1 VHSTSYTPLFRFLFL
16 LALASFS
23 ASASLGKG
31 SFSVKPA
38 PSWVRTVVPNTEVE
52 GSQQTATSS
61 SQLLSDEQTRVG
73 NNGSVERYYHYV
85 TRVDGASGLDDLSQL
100 RFYFEPSYQQLIIHY
115 VKIKRGNSSID
126 ILRPSEIKMVQQE
139 EELDQQLF
147 NGTLAAVIFVN
158 DLRIGDSVDY
168 AYSINGENPV
178 LGGRFTDTLYLA
190 DTEPIQEHVIRLLV
204 PSNRSLNIKNNNTT
218 LSFTSQSIG
227 QDTEYLWYDKNI
239 AAAGKDE
246 YTPVWFDPYPS
257 ISVSEFRN
265 WSDVVQWAL
274 PFYQQSAPRNRE
286 LLAKVEQWKQA
297 SGSSEERVITALRFV
312 QDEIRYLGIEL
323 GRYSHQPTLPD
334 QVFARRFGDCK
345 DKSLLLSSILT
356 AMNIEAVPVL
366 INTRARATLDSWQPS
381 PFAFDHVIV
390 RASIDG
396 KAYWF
401 DPTISYQRGTLKNY
415 YDPPFERALVLRA
428 GEQALTQI
436 PRPVVESRSIK
447 IVESYTG
454 GEGLPVTLNVTT
466 TYRGADADEVRY
478 GLSTESLAELS
489 KEYLNYYADSMPSIS
504 ANGLP
509 EVTDDPITNII
520 VVTENYLVDDFWR
533 NKSHSFLA
541 DKVYVELDKR
551 GLSQRSM
558 PLRVRYPL
566 NIDQT
571 ILVNL
576 GRGHEF
582 PSGNEVFSDDVVR
595 FEARASQSGNQFVL
609 HCSLKT
615 FGDSVSVGQI
625 QNHLRLLGDARG
637 VSGFDLAQSTATPQ
651 FSFGSTIPFLLFLAF
666 LLLGGGFVLF
676 RLLRDNSKGR
686 AKNFAEKQK
695 VNPGATA
702 ETALPISSNDQ
713 LESLIR
719 HFPCRCGANA
729 FDPAQPPTQERFSYD
744 GEKLVGVRFVCG
756 ACGQT
761 SDLYFRFQ
769 ADPTADGVPS
779 LST

>member
-1 VHSTSYTPLFRFLFL
+1 M
-16 LALASFS
+16 LAGASVSF
-23 ASASLGKG
+23 AKG
-31 SFSVKPA
+31 SFLVKSV
-38 PSWVRTVVPNTEVE
+38 PSWVRSVAPSVSPL
-52 GSQQTATSS
+52 GSQQTGTGS
-61 SQLLSDEQTRVG
+61 SQLLNDEQTKVG
-73 NNGSVERYYHYV
+73 SNGSVERYYHYV

-100 RFYFEPSYQQLIIHY
+100 RFYFEPSYQQLVIHY
-115 VKIKRGNSSID
+115 VRIQRGNSSID
-126 ILRPSEIKMVQQE
+126 ILKPSEIKIVQQE

-178 LGGRFTDTLYLA
+178 LGGHFTDTLYLA
-190 DTEPIQEHVIRLLV
+190 DTEPIQEHVIRLIV
-204 PSNRSLNIKNNNTT
+204 PTERALDIKNNNTKLT
-218 LSFTSQSIG
+218 LTSQSIG
-227 QDTEYLWYDKNI
+227 PNTEYLWYDKNI
-239 AAAGKDE
+239 AAVNKDD

-257 ISVSEFRN
+257 ISVSEFHG

-286 LLAKVEQWKQA
+286 LLAKVEQWKKA
-297 SGSSEERVITALRFV
+297 SASPEERIITALRFV

-323 GRYSHQPTLPD
+323 GRYSHQPTSPD

-356 AMNIEAVPVL
+356 SMDIDAVPVL
-366 INTRARATLDSWQPS
+366 INTKARAALDSWQPS

-390 RASIDG
+390 RAILNG
-396 KAYWF
+396 KTFWF
-401 DPTISYQRGTLKNY
+401 DPTISYQRGTLQNY
-415 YDPPFERALVLRA
+415 YDPPYERALVLRP
-428 GEQALTQI
+428 GQQALSQI
-436 PRPVVESRSIK
+436 PQPNIESRYMS
-447 IVESYTG
+447 IVETYAG
-454 GEGLPVTLNVTT
+454 GNGLPVTMSVAT
-466 TYRGADADEVRY
+466 TYRGADADEIRY
-478 GLSTESLAELS
+478 GLATESLADLS

-504 ANGLP
+504 TNGLP
-509 EVTDDPITNII
+509 LVKDDAVTNTI
-520 VVTENYLVDDFWR
+520 VVTENYLIDEFWK

-541 DKVYVELDKR
+541 DKIYVELDKR
-551 GLSQRSM
+551 GLSQRTM
-558 PLRVRYPL
+558 PLKVKFPL
-566 NIDQT
+566 QVDQT
-571 ILVNL
+571 ILINL
-576 GRGHEF
+576 GTGYDF
-582 PSGNEVFSDDVVR
+582 PSGTEELSDNAMQ
-595 FEARASQSGNQFVL
+595 FEARAFKSGNQFVL

-615 FGDSVSVGQI
+615 FADSVAVNKI
-625 QNHLRLLGDARG
+625 QDHLRLLDEARG
-637 VSGFDLAQSTATPQ
+637 MSGFELAQASAGPR
-651 FSFGSTIPFLLFLAF
+651 FNARSMVPLLAF
-666 LLLGGGFVLF
+666 LVFVLLGGVYVVI
-676 RLLRDNSKGR
+676 RLLRDNSRGR

-702 ETALPISSNDQ
+702 ETALPITSNDQ

-729 FDPAQPPTQERFSYD
+729 YNPVQPPTQERFSYD

-769 ADPTADGVPS
+769 SDQTADGVPS

>member
-1 VHSTSYTPLFRFLFL
+1 MHSTSKQSLFRL
-16 LALASFS
+16 LLLLSLTLVSATASF
-23 ASASLGKG
+23 GKG
-31 SFSVKPA
+31 SFSVKPV
-38 PSWVRTVVPNTEVE
+38 PSWVRTVVPGDVE
-52 GSQQTATSS
+52 NSQQTGTSS
-61 SQLLSDEQTRVG
+61 CQLLSDEQTKVG
-73 NNGSVERYYHYV
+73 SNGSVERYYHYV

-100 RFYFEPSYQQLIIHY
+100 RFYFEPSYQQLVIHY
-115 VKIKRGNSSID
+115 VRIKRGNSSID
-126 ILRPSEIKMVQQE
+126 ILRPSEIKIVQQE
-139 EELDQQLF
+139 EELDQQLY

-190 DTEPIQEHVIRLLV
+190 DTEPIREHLIRLV
-204 PSNRSLNIKNNNTT
+204 IPSNRSLDIKNNNTKLT
-218 LSFTSQSIG
+218 FTSQTIDR
-227 QDTEYLWYDKNI
+227 DTEYLWYDKNI
-239 AAAGKDE
+239 AAVAKDD
-246 YTPVWFDPYPS
+246 YTPIWFDPYPS

-274 PFYQQSAPRNRE
+274 PFYQQSALRNRE

-297 SGSSEERVITALRFV
+297 SSSSEDRIITALRFV

-323 GRYSHQPTLPD
+323 GRYSHQPTSPD

-356 AMNIEAVPVL
+356 AMDIDAVPVL

-390 RASIDG
+390 RATLNG
-396 KAYWF
+396 KTYWF
-401 DPTISYQRGTLKNY
+401 DPTISYQRGSLKNY
-415 YDPPFERALVLRA
+415 YDPPYERALVL
-428 GEQALTQI
+428 GDGGQALAQI
-436 PRPVVESRSIK
+436 PRPAHESRTIS

-454 GEGLPVTLNVTT
+454 GNGLPVTLNVAT

-489 KEYLNYYADSMPSIS
+489 TEYLNYYADSMPSIS

-509 EVTDDPITNII
+509 KVDDDPITNTI
-520 VVTENYLVDDFWR
+520 VVTENYLIDDFWK

-551 GLSQRSM
+551 GLSQRTM
-558 PLRVRYPL
+558 PLKVRYPL
-566 NIDQT
+566 SIDQT

-576 GRGHEF
+576 GSGYEF
-582 PSGNEVFSDDVVR
+582 PSGNEVFSDDVLR
-595 FEARASQSGNQFVL
+595 FEARASKNGNQFVL

-615 FGDSVSVGQI
+615 FADSVSVGQI
-625 QNHLRLLGDARG
+625 QNHLRVLGDARE
-637 VSGFDLAQSTATPQ
+637 VSGFEVAQSAATPHL
-651 FSFGSTIPFLLFLAF
+651 SAGLNIPLLLFLAF
-666 LLLGGGFVLF
+666 VLFGGGFVLF
-676 RLLRDNSKGR
+676 RLLRANSNGR
-686 AKNFAEKQK
+686 AKDFAEKLK
-695 VNPGATA
+695 VNPGTTA
-702 ETALPISSNDQ
+702 ETALPITSNEQ
-713 LESLIR
+713 LEPMMRQFL
-719 HFPCRCGANA
+719 CRCGAHTY
-729 FDPAQPPTQERFSYD
+729 DPDQPPAQERFSYD
-744 GEKLVGVRFVCG
+744 GEKLVGVRFVCK
-756 ACGQT
+756 ACGRT

-769 ADPTADGVPS
+769 GERTADAVPS